1 MDRMEREKTPDKSSP
16 MEVDQSNEN
25 KPPKGNKGKG
35 KQRSSTPKPTA
46 ASVRRPALKPV
57 AQVAAASGN
66 AKPQDSAPST
76 PLPDDHEDMDQS
88 DGGQEKDEETPY
100 YTNVAVQIGPKG
112 NIYSS
117 VTESTGL
124 LPFAKEILKDKSS
137 SDGCTVDSLYYQGEL
152 TRGVVLIW
160 PRCKVTDK
168 VIYVGRSP
176 AMTNP
181 EMGMKM
187 NDDGTCTLTVKGKL
201 LRTEKEE
208 SDSADKKA

>member
-1 MDRMEREKTPDKSSP
+1 MDRMEKEKTPDKPIP
-16 MEVDQSNEN
+16 MEEDESTEN
-25 KPPKGNKGKG
+25 KPPKGTKSKGKP
-35 KQRSSTPKPTA
+35 RSSTPKPPTA
-46 ASVRRPALKPV
+46 LARRPALKPV
-57 AQVAAASGN
+57 AQVAAASGK
-66 AKPQDSAPST
+66 AKPEDSSPPT
-76 PLPDDHEDMDQS
+76 PLPDDQEDMDQS
-88 DGGQEKDEETPY
+88 EGGQEMDEDKPY

-124 LPFAKEILKDKSS
+124 LPFAKEILKDKGSGE
-137 SDGCTVDSLYYQGEL
+137 GCTVDSLYYQGEL

-181 EMGMKM
+181 EMAMKM
-187 NDDGTCTLTVKGKL
+187 EDDGTCTLTVKGKL
-201 LRTEKEE
+201 LSTEKEK
-208 SDSADKKA
+208 SDSADKTA